1 MSMPP
6 CRYLRQNLDDFDLN
20 RRIKFGATV
29 TLVTPVPTADGDS
42 SSFGAN
48 KWEVHYSLEDELTQE
63 VTQHVEVFEGVL
75 VCTGRHGGGGFM
87 PEFPNQD
94 KFKGPIM
101 HSSKYK
107 FPEKH
112 GLLGKRVAVVGIGNS
127 GADIV
132 TELGMINGG
141 GMRNG
146 GGEIVNEDLRSDT
159 LLVARVGA
167 HVVTVVVLV

>member
-1 MSMPP
+1 
-6 CRYLRQNLDDFDLN
+6 
-20 RRIKFGATV
+20 
-29 TLVTPVPTADGDS
+29 
-42 SSFGAN
+42 
-48 KWEVHYSLEDELTQE
+48 
-63 VTQHVEVFEGVL
+63 
-75 VCTGRHGGGGFM
+75 
-87 PEFPNQD
+87 
-94 KFKGPIM
+94 M